1 LGGALFRRGLCDR
14 GGAAGLVGAPG
25 TGTIAG
31 LGLFCLALF
40 AWPLIGLSLAR
51 PTVQAELFGAA
62 PDPTVAATLGVL
74 LAAQRTR
81 WELLVIPLLW
91 CAISSAT
98 LWTMQSPDALV
109 MPAVALLAA
118 ILAGWKGRRVEQ

>member
-1 LGGALFRRGLCDR
+1 
-14 GGAAGLVGAPG
+14 
-25 TGTIAG
+25 
-31 LGLFCLALF
+31 
-40 AWPLIGLSLAR
+40 
-51 PTVQAELFGAA
+51 
-62 PDPTVAATLGVL
+62 VAATLGVL
-74 LAAQRTR
+74 LAAERTR
-81 WELLVIPLLW
+81 WKLLVIPLLW